1 MLSRLPLRYYSKVA
15 MLSHAA
21 MLTLAFGQ
29 TSAQILEVR
38 SAPGFLVAQERTSVV
53 VEADEPPVFAKRFN
67 MNFKEESSM
76 RRTSF
81 PFTVDTKHNDGSFH
95 YDFDN
100 RREVWVHG
108 KGQGDNWCQCAGTN
122 TDDECHLKSVPS
134 KDQPGGGALYVVMPA
149 INKCCK
155 VGSYSTGFG
164 PLVPNW
170 LRLSNATRAPRPQK
184 VDTRTC
190 TVWAAGPPGDTFS
203 MVSDDWSFDEQGLPC
218 AYTDHFKKWTH
229 LVLGLSH
236 TINFDKASYSEG
248 AEHEDV
254 FALPAGMSC
263 EETCPNKQGWCRGGA

>member
-134 KDQPGGGALYVVMPA
+134 KDQPGGGWVLLYRLRAARAELVAPLQRNTRA
-149 INKCCK
+149 EAAEGGHSNLHC
-155 VGSYSTGFG
+155 VGG
-164 PLVPNW
+164 
-170 LRLSNATRAPRPQK
+170 RATRRYLLHG
-184 VDTRTC
+184 VR
-190 TVWAAGPPGDTFS
+190 
-203 MVSDDWSFDEQGLPC
+203 
-218 AYTDHFKKWTH
+218 
-229 LVLGLSH
+229 
-236 TINFDKASYSEG
+236 
-248 AEHEDV
+248 
-254 FALPAGMSC
+254 
-263 EETCPNKQGWCRGGA
+263 